1 MKTFLALIT
10 FALALSVQAAQL
22 EVMDAQIGVLDYTNR
37 PTLCLTVVRD
47 LETNELLGIV
57 EDITDCFYARK
68 ASRNPSM
75 ILELP
80 DNAFRKMDAGKMLI
94 HLQAFDP
101 ALKFLWSNHE

>member
-1 MKTFLALIT
+1 MKTLIAIIT
-10 FALALSVQAAQL
+10 FAFALSVQAAQL

-68 ASRNPSM
+68 ALRNPSM
-75 ILELP
+75 ILELH

-94 HLQAFDP
+94 HLQEIDP

>member
-1 MKTFLALIT
+1 MKTLLAILTLALV
-10 FALALSVQAAQL
+10 LSAEAAQM
-22 EVMDAQIGVLDYTNR
+22 EVMDAQIGMLDYTDR

-47 LETNELLGIV
+47 LETDELLGIV

-75 ILELP
+75 ILELS
-80 DNAFRKMDAGKMLI
+80 DNAFRKMNSGKMLI
-94 HLQAFDP
+94 HLQEIDP